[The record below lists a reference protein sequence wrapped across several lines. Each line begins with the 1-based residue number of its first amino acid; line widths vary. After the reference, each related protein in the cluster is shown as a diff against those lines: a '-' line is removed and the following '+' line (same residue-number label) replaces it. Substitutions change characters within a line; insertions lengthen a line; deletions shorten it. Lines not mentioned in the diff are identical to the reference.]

1 MEDEPVNPDEDQETD
16 VDDQD
21 NPRYEDG
28 SVIDP
33 PPEPNP
39 TTPDTA
45 K

>member
-1 MEDEPVNPDEDQETD
+1 MNPDEDQETD
-16 VDDQD
+16 VDDQDDHD